1 MLWVLVLHII
11 ALLLWSGT
19 LLYLP
24 PLLAASSPSRVE
36 LVESPTNH
44 ASMARFV
51 HTHVA
56 TPAALLAIISGTAV
70 FLIDGTVEVWLMAKL
85 TLVTGVVVCHAL
97 TGLLILRAE
106 RFAGGRTGLWAWLL
120 AGVLCLLMIAI
131 IWLVLAK
138 PTLDGTPW
146 AL

>member
-11 ALLLWSGT
+11 ALLFWVAA

-24 PLLAASSPSRVE
+24 ALVAAVDAERAEIS
-36 LVESPTNH
+36 ESPARH
-44 ASMARFV
+44 ASLARFV

-56 TPAALLAIISGTAV
+56 TPAALAAIMSGTVV
-70 FLIDGTVEVWLMAKL
+70 FLLDRTVEVWLMAKL
-85 TLVTGVVVCHAL
+85 TLVTGMVICHAF
-97 TGLLILRAE
+97 TGLLILRVE
-106 RFAGGRTGLWAWLL
+106 RGAVAKVWLWAWLL
-120 AGVLCLLMIAI
+120 AVILCALMAGI

-138 PTLDGTPW
+138 PTLEGTPW

>member
-11 ALLLWSGT
+11 ALLLWSGA

-24 PLLAASSPSRVE
+24 ALVAATHAGRVDLLDGPDDS
-36 LVESPTNH
+36 

-56 TPAALLAIISGTAV
+56 TPAALLAIISGTVV
-70 FLIDGTVEVWLMAKL
+70 FLMDGTVEVWLMAKL
-85 TLVTGVVVCHAL
+85 TLVSGVVVCHAL

-106 RFAGGRTGLWAWLL
+106 RTQGGRTGLWAWLL
-120 AGVLCLLMIAI
+120 ASVLCILMTAI

-138 PTLDGTPW
+138 PTLEGTPW